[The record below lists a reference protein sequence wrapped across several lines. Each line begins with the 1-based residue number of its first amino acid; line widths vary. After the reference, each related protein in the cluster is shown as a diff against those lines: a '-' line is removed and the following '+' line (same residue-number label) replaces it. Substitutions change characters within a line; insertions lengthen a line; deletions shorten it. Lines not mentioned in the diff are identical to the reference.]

1 MTAPLRSADDVAGR
15 RPSRQSDRVRTVMRL
30 TAYPLSMVA
39 PRNRLSAYT
48 FRALVN
54 LGLTARGSG
63 GVDHTPVDEPF
74 GGRRIVGEWIA
85 DRPEPGTPI
94 ILYVHGSAYVA
105 CSTATHRRLVSRLVR
120 RTGRPAFS
128 VEYPLAPRHR
138 FPKAHDAVVA
148 GYRWLLAQGFRA
160 EDIVVAGDSAG
171 GHLALALCGELRRL
185 GLPMPAGLALM
196 SPLVDASFDT
206 AAAAARRTRDP
217 TCVPRGAKR
226 LLHHYTRGADR
237 RDPRL
242 DVVQEAGPDLPP
254 MLIQAGGS
262 EMMSADAELFAG
274 VQTELGGRCEL
285 QVWPGQI
292 HVFQAF
298 GFLPESSAALDEMAA
313 FIDGL
318 QVESDAEAG

>member
-1 MTAPLRSADDVAGR
+1 MAEHLQVTNTVADR
-15 RPSRQSDRVRTVMRL
+15 RPSRQSGHVRAVMRL

-48 FRALVN
+48 FRALLHV
-54 LGLTARGSG
+54 GMTARGAAG
-63 GVDHTPVDEPF
+63 IDHVPVRDTH
-74 GGRRIVGEWIA
+74 RRRPVVGEWIA
-85 DRPEPGTPI
+85 ERPAPGTPI
-94 ILYVHGSAYVA
+94 LFYLHGSAYVG
-105 CSTATHRRLVSRLVR
+105 CSTATHRRLVARLVR

-128 VEYPLAPRHR
+128 LEYPLAPRHR
-138 FPKAHDAVVA
+138 FPAAHDAVVA
-148 GYRWLLAQGFRA
+148 GYRWLLEQGFRA

-196 SPLVDASFDT
+196 SPLVDATFDT
-206 AAAAARRTRDP
+206 AAAAARRTQDP

-237 RDPRL
+237 SDPRL
-242 DVVQEAGPDLPP
+242 DVIQEVGADLPP

-262 EMMSADAELFAG
+262 EMMSADAELFAAA
-274 VQTELGGRCEL
+274 QTELGGRCEL

-298 GFLPESSAALDEMAA
+298 GFLPESGAALDEIAA
-313 FIDGL
+313 FIARLDL
-318 QVESDAEAG
+318 AADAEAG

>member
-1 MTAPLRSADDVAGR
+1 MTDQLPVADTVAGR
-15 RPSRQSDRVRTVMRL
+15 RPSRQSARVRTAMRL
-30 TAYPLSMVA
+30 TAYPLSIVA
-39 PRNRLSAYT
+39 PRNRLGAYT
-48 FRALVN
+48 FRALVHV
-54 LGLTARGSG
+54 GMTAG
-63 GVDHTPVDEPF
+63 GAAGIEHVPVRDEYRMQPV
-74 GGRRIVGEWIA
+74 IGEWIA

-94 ILYVHGSAYVA
+94 LFYLHGSAYVG

-128 VEYPLAPRHR
+128 LAYPLAPRHR
-138 FPKAHDAVVA
+138 FPAAHDAVVA
-148 GYRWLLAQGFRA
+148 GYRWLLDQGFRA

-196 SPLVDASFDT
+196 SPLVDATFET
-206 AAAAARRTRDP
+206 AAAAARRTQDP

-226 LLHHYTRGADR
+226 LLHHYTRGADHQ
-237 RDPRL
+237 DPRL
-242 DVVQEAGPDLPP
+242 AVVRETGADLPP

-262 EMMSADAELFAG
+262 EMMSADAELYAAA
-274 VQTELGGRCEL
+274 QSAAGGRCEL

-298 GFLPESSAALDEMAA
+298 GFLPESGAALDAIAA
-313 FIDGL
+313 FVASLDLARG
-318 QVESDAEAG
+318 VEAG